1 MAITTWL
8 SAGRRARAT
17 FAVAAVLLPS
27 CTSSGSGDDAGGTA
41 ATTIPATTMAPVQA
55 DVRLGP
61 PGADY
66 QDTELL
72 AGENLMSFTET
83 PQREAWVARIDPA
96 TGTFL
101 SEDGHDLLVDTGIA
115 TFGETLN
122 GLDFGL
128 DEQGWSVFYT
138 KPAADGTLQVWRAT
152 PRPDGELEREQL
164 TSGPPH
170 HTTLARKDPGA
181 ASTALGGMEGPAVGG
196 DIVVWDEDT
205 PDDINVVGPRDL
217 GTQLYFL
224 PDSPEF
230 MTLFP
235 DGSGDRQFHVG
246 QLATGETRPVTTD
259 PGDKRD
265 GGLWFAPEFD
275 ALAAATVVDN
285 PTVGVYSPTD
295 PDDASG
301 EWRQVTSLSVPAT
314 SQRTLFKSPEPFVVD
329 GRSYLAV
336 GLHDQRQP
344 GGAGEIWVFPI
355 DGGEPAR
362 CDASGENRVIFEP
375 EPLVVGDQ
383 AYVYYTELVD
393 GMWEAWRCAP
403 ALDDAG

>member
-1 MAITTWL
+1 MPITTRL
-8 SAGRRARAT
+8 SPGRRAG
-17 FAVAAVLLPS
+17 AAFMASAAFLPA
-27 CTSSGSGDDAGGTA
+27 CTSSGSGDNTGGTA
-41 ATTIPATTMAPVQA
+41 PTTSTSPQIEA

-61 PGADY
+61 PGNDY

-72 AGENLMSFTET
+72 AGENLMSFTDT
-83 PQREAWVARIDPA
+83 PHREAWVARIDPA

-152 PRPDGELEREQL
+152 PQPDGELDSEQL
-164 TSGPPH
+164 TSGLPH
-170 HTTLARKDPGA
+170 HTTLAQKDPDA
-181 ASTALGGMEGPAVGG
+181 PTTALGGMQGDVVGG

-205 PDDINVVGPRDL
+205 PDDIKVVGPRDL
-217 GTQLYFL
+217 GTQIYFL

-230 MTLFP
+230 MTLQP
-235 DGSGDRQFHVG
+235 DGNGDRQFHVG
-246 QLATGETRPVTTD
+246 QLATGETRQVTTD

-265 GGLWFAPEFD
+265 GGLWFAPELN

-285 PTVGVYSPTD
+285 PTVVVYSPTD
-295 PDDASG
+295 PGDTTG
-301 EWRQVTSLSVPAT
+301 EWSQVRSLAIPAT
-314 SQRTLFKSPEPFVVD
+314 SQRSLFKSPEPFVLN

-344 GGAGEIWVFPI
+344 GGPGEIWVYPI
-355 DGGEPAR
+355 DGGEPTR

-375 EPLVVGDQ
+375 EPLVIGDQ
-383 AYVYYTELVD
+383 AYVYYTELKD

-403 ALDDAG
+403 RLDEAG